1 MEKYNEPDLQALT
14 GDDIKQILKSS
25 SIKKNINESYLQ
37 TSMMNNDQT
46 SMMNNDQTSNAEP
59 MMDIININTNLRTN
73 IKLSLAILKKLN
85 NFDHNYIHEL
95 FNTKT
100 SEESE

>member
-1 MEKYNEPDLQALT
+1 MEKYNEQDLQALT

-25 SIKKNINESYLQ
+25 SIKKNLNESYLQ
-37 TSMMNNDQT
+37 TSMI
-46 SMMNNDQTSNAEP
+46 NNDQTSNAEP

-85 NFDHNYIHEL
+85 NFDHNYIHEI

>member
-1 MEKYNEPDLQALT
+1 MEKYDNSDIQGLT

-25 SIKKNINESYLQ
+25 SIKKKLNEPYLQ
-37 TSMMNNDQT
+37 TPIIDYNDQK
-46 SMMNNDQTSNAEP
+46 SNIEP

-85 NFDHNYIHEL
+85 NFDHNYIHEF

-100 SEESE
+100 SEET

>member
-1 MEKYNEPDLQALT
+1 MEKYNEQDLQALT

-25 SIKKNINESYLQ
+25 SIKKNLNESYLQ
-37 TSMMNNDQT
+37 TSMI
-46 SMMNNDQTSNAEP
+46 NNDQTSNAEP